1 MRPDQLVI
9 CPSINQ
15 QGEIFLNTSLTE
27 AFCIAICEAVSCGLH
42 VVSTK
47 VGGIPEVLP
56 KELITLAEVICSG
69 IWVGWLLRERR
80 TS

>member
-1 MRPDQLVI
+1 M
-9 CPSINQ
+9 
-15 QGEIFLNTSLTE
+15 NTSLTE

-56 KELITLAEVICSG
+56 SQLITLAEVRD
-69 IWVGWLLRERR
+69 LRILSIVILGRIRR
-80 TS
+80 KYLDDLDFMVSVLISCFDFM

>member
-1 MRPDQLVI
+1 MLVVDWQI
-9 CPSINQ
+9 VPTGKTSGSIIS

-56 KELITLAEVICSG
+56 KELITLAEVG
-69 IWVGWLLRERR
+69 LRIDRLR
-80 TS
+80 